1 MENAIKKITIVGGGT
16 AGWLTAGI
24 IAAEHQ
30 SNTDAGIQITL
41 IESPDVKL
49 IGVGEGT
56 WPTMRTSLQKIGI
69 SESDFIQACDASFK
83 QGSKFIGWNNGENND
98 TYYHPFVLPQ
108 GFGEANL
115 VPFWQKNSD
124 KITFADA
131 VSVQS
136 HLSAQ
141 HYAPKQ
147 QATPEYAAVASYGY
161 HLDAGKFAKLLQK
174 HCVEKLG
181 IKYVS
186 AHIIGVNSAPN
197 GDIASVQTKTLGGI
211 TGDIFIDC
219 SGSTSLLLG
228 EHYQI
233 PFISKQQFLFNDTA
247 LAVQIPYPENN
258 SPIASSTIATAQTAG
273 WIWDIGLPTRRGIG
287 HVYSSAHIE
296 QPNAELLLRQYIAPS
311 IGQAA
316 AEQAEI
322 RKITFTPGHREK
334 FWHKNCVAV
343 GMAAGFIEPLEASA
357 LAMVELSAQ
366 MISDEL
372 PASHN
377 IMSITAKR
385 FNDRFNYNWE
395 RIIDFLKLHYVLSQR
410 SDSDYWLDNYREE
423 SLPER
428 LQELVELWR
437 YQVPSA
443 SDFNQGSEIFPAASY
458 QYILYGM
465 GFKTQ
470 HRATSKSNESDA
482 MASFY
487 FQQNSQMVNQY
498 KNALPSN
505 RQLIDHIKAFGLPRK

>member
-1 MENAIKKITIVGGGT
+1 MENTIKKITIVGGGT

-30 SNTDAGIQITL
+30 SNTDTGIQITL

-83 QGSKFIGWNNGENND
+83 QGSKFIGWNNGEDND
-98 TYYHPFVLPQ
+98 AYYHPFVLPQ
-108 GFGEANL
+108 GFGRANL
-115 VPFWQKNSD
+115 VPFWQKSSQNL
-124 KITFADA
+124 TFAEA
-131 VSVQS
+131 VSVQP
-136 HLSAQ
+136 HLNPQ

-147 QATPEYAAVASYGY
+147 QSTPEYAAVASYGY
-161 HLDAGKFAKLLQK
+161 HLDAGKFAKLLQN
-174 HCVEKLG
+174 HCVEKMG

-197 GDIASVQTKTLGGI
+197 GDIASVQTKTQGEI

-219 SGSTSLLLG
+219 SGSASLLLG

-247 LAVQIPYPENN
+247 LAVQIPYPESN

-296 QPNAELLLRQYIAPS
+296 KSNAELLLRQYIAPS

-316 AEQAEI
+316 SEQAEV
-322 RKITFTPGHREK
+322 RKIIFTPGHREK

-385 FNDRFNYNWE
+385 FNDRFNYNWD

-410 SDSDYWLDNYREE
+410 RDSDYWLDNCREE

-428 LQELVELWR
+428 LQELLELWR

-482 MASFY
+482 MTSFY

-505 RQLIDHIKAFGLPRK
+505 RQLIDHIKAFGLPRN